1 MPASLGTR
9 YKLYIN
15 FFPAHLG
22 KSSGKKEDV
31 MVFLMNVLETFS

>member
-1 MPASLGTR
+1 MPAPLGTR

-22 KSSGKKEDV
+22 KSSGKEDV